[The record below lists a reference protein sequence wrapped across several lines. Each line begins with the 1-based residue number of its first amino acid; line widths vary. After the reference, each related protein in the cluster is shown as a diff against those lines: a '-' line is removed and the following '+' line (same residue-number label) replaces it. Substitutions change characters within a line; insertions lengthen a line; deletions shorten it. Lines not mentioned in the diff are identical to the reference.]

1 VEVTVRTQEF
11 FIKSIG
17 IYLPDVRA
25 VPANAQEDEELRP
38 EGMASYYTFESC
50 AVATGIPA
58 ADMAVRAARE
68 ALSRAGTGVDL
79 HIHTQLFRQGPES
92 LSPAGYILHQLG
104 ISGIA
109 SHEVAQGCNGILAA
123 LQVCAGWLTM
133 AHGAAAALVTT
144 SLNAGVSYLD
154 RCRSAGP
161 GTVLGDGA
169 AAAVLGKDSGIARV
183 DVLNSVVFPEL
194 EALHRG
200 DAPLLDTDSGVRES
214 VDMLS
219 RSQAFAR
226 EQGRDPLDLLEQ
238 ITKMTAETAQRSLDE
253 AGITAGDLAKV
264 IHPNLSPAVMEAS
277 VLRPLNLTLDRSAW
291 DFGRTVGHLGAA
303 DYLVSLG
310 HLLRTGQLS
319 AGDRVLLIGGTAGFT
334 VSSAV
339 LTITAP

>member
-1 VEVTVRTQEF
+1 MRTQDF

-25 VPANAQEDEELRP
+25 VPANAQED
-38 EGMASYYTFESC
+38 SYYTFESC
-50 AVATGIPA
+50 AVAAGIPA

-68 ALSRAGTGVDL
+68 ALSGAGTGVDL
-79 HIHTQLFRQGPES
+79 HIHTQMFRQGPENI
-92 LSPAGYILHQLG
+92 SPTGYILHQLG
-104 ISGIA
+104 ISGIP

-123 LQVCAGWLTM
+123 LQVSAGWLTM
-133 AHGAAAALVTT
+133 VPSAATALVTT

-169 AAAVLGKDSGIARV
+169 AAAVLGKDSGIAHV

-200 DAPLLDTDSGVRES
+200 DSSLLDTTSGVRDS

-226 EQGRDPLDLLEQ
+226 EQGLDPRDLLEQ
-238 ITKMTAETAQRSLDE
+238 ISKMTVETAQRSLDE
-253 AGITAGDLAKV
+253 AGITPGDLARV
-264 IHPNLSPAVMEAS
+264 IHPNVSPAVMEDS
-277 VLRPLNLTLDRSAW
+277 VLRLLRLTLDQSTW
-291 DFGRTVGHLGAA
+291 DFGRTVGHLGAG
-303 DYLVSLG
+303 DYLVSLD

-319 AGDRVLLIGGTAGFT
+319 AGDRVLLIGGTAGFS

-339 LTITAP
+339 LTITAT

>member
-1 VEVTVRTQEF
+1 MRTKEF
-11 FIKSIG
+11 FVKSIG
-17 IYLPDVRA
+17 TYLPDVQA
-25 VPANAQEDEELRP
+25 VPSGGE
-38 EGMASYYTFESC
+38 FESC
-50 AVATGIPA
+50 AVAAGVPA

-79 HIHTQLFRQGPES
+79 HIHTQMFRQGSEA

-104 ISGIA
+104 ISGIP
-109 SHEVAQGCNGILAA
+109 SHEIAQGCNGILAA
-123 LQVCAGWLTM
+123 LQVCAGLLTM
-133 AHGAAAALVTT
+133 MPAAATALVTT

-154 RCRSAGP
+154 RCRSAGT

-169 AAAVLGKDSGIARV
+169 AAAVLGKDNGIIRV
-183 DVLNSVVFPEL
+183 DALNSVVFPEL

-200 DAPLLDTDSGVRES
+200 DASLLETDSGVRES
-214 VDMLS
+214 VDMVS

-226 EQGRDPLDLLEQ
+226 EHGWDPRDLLEQ

-253 AGITAGDLAKV
+253 AGMTAGDLARV
-264 IHPNLSPAVMEAS
+264 IHPNVSPAVMEAS
-277 VLRPLNLTLDRSAW
+277 VLRPLNLTLDQSAW

-303 DYLVSLG
+303 DYLISLD

-319 AGDRVLLIGGTAGFT
+319 PGDRVLLIGGTAGFT

-339 LTITAP
+339 LTVTAT